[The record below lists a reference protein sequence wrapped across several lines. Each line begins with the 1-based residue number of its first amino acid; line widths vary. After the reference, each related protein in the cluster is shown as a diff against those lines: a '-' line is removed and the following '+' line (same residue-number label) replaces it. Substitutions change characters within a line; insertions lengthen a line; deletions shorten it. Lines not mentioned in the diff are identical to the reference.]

1 MQKKR
6 SGLPDV
12 VIWRDLR
19 SKIDLWA
26 TLWGT
31 SSEARRSD
39 RGEYPQCPFSRPR
52 VARRAVPAQNHA
64 LQSTLMGTLSA
75 TILIWGD
82 RRTSLNATASRTPVI
97 FSHDVDHGDR
107 DRCWAFDLFLLR
119 ATEHGPSWIGSR
131 RLGCPYLARGPCDP
145 VLACSSINIECNV
158 ATFHMEFVQ
167 RLAGVKSPFDFVE
180 ICQNHSRQ
188 KFETLT
194 RAS

>member
-1 MQKKR
+1 MLFFSAQRGPSR
-6 SGLPDV
+6 SPRTKSCPPKYLDGY
-12 VIWRDLR
+12 VI
-19 SKIDLWA
+19 
-26 TLWGT
+26 G
-31 SSEARRSD
+31 
-39 RGEYPQCPFSRPR
+39 
-52 VARRAVPAQNHA
+52 NHSY
-64 LQSTLMGTLSA
+64 L
-75 TILIWGD
+75 GD
-82 RRTSLNATASRTPVI
+82 RRTSLNATASRTLVI